1 MSRVSGLCRGPR
13 LGTAPTTASW
23 YRAYYRAY
31 YRILLPRRGTG
42 GVGGRPGVSP
52 GQGPCA
58 RSKTLPTYLCG
69 GLGPSGPSFPSLVM
83 VWVAPGGAGL
93 MAAVGD
99 VAGPPGSVVARVVEA
114 VHLPWVTRERVA
126 LTAVV
131 VAVVLAMMTWGRAKL
146 RSSRLGQRSAVA
158 MVPTRTFDPS
168 LEEVL
173 RFANQ
178 LVRTRPATRRLS
190 PRSASAVRVRF
201 MSIPG
206 GGLVTE
212 VEGPARSQS
221 VVRLGCYAEVDL
233 RPVEALRPPPPEPDV
248 KGKAG

>member
-1 MSRVSGLCRGPR
+1 MNGPR
-13 LGTAPTTASW
+13 TGRAVGRAVVRAAHRAVGRSVLAVVWAFSQVRGRVQGARAS
-23 YRAYYRAY
+23 
-31 YRILLPRRGTG
+31 
-42 GVGGRPGVSP
+42 V
-52 GQGPCA
+52 
-58 RSKTLPTYLCG
+58 TYLYG
-69 GLGPSGPSFPSLVM
+69 GLGPSGPSYLSLGM
-83 VWVAPGGAGL
+83 VRVAPGGAGL
-93 MAAVGD
+93 MGAVSD
-99 VAGPPGSVVARVVEA
+99 VAGQAGSVVDRVVEA
-114 VHLPWVTRERVA
+114 VQLPWVTRERVA

-190 PRSASAVRVRF
+190 PRSASAVRVRLA
-201 MSIPG
+201 SIPG

-212 VEGPARSQS
+212 VEGPARSES

-233 RPVEALRPPPPEPDV
+233 RPVEALRPPPPEPMRRGRPPSV
-248 KGKAG
+248 AGAAG

>member
-1 MSRVSGLCRGPR
+1 
-13 LGTAPTTASW
+13 
-23 YRAYYRAY
+23 
-31 YRILLPRRGTG
+31 
-42 GVGGRPGVSP
+42 
-52 GQGPCA
+52 
-58 RSKTLPTYLCG
+58 
-69 GLGPSGPSFPSLVM
+69 
-83 VWVAPGGAGL
+83 

-99 VAGPPGSVVARVVEA
+99 VAGQAGSVVDRVVEA
-114 VHLPWVTRERVA
+114 VQLPWVTRERVA

-131 VAVVLAMMTWGRAKL
+131 VAVVVAMTMMGRAKL

-233 RPVEALRPPPPEPDV
+233 RPVEALRPPPPELEA

>member
-1 MSRVSGLCRGPR
+1 MIGPR
-13 LGTAPTTASW
+13 SG
-23 YRAYYRAY
+23 RAVGRAVG
-31 YRILLPRRGTG
+31 RAAHRAVGRSVLVMTWAFSQVRGR
-42 GVGGRPGVSP
+42 V
-52 GQGPCA
+52 QGA
-58 RSKTLPTYLCG
+58 RTSVTYLYG
-69 GLGPSGPSFPSLVM
+69 GLGPSGPSYLSLGM

-99 VAGPPGSVVARVVEA
+99 GAGQAGSVVDRAVEA
-114 VHLPWVTRERVA
+114 VQLPWVTRERVA
-126 LTAVV
+126 LTAVA
-131 VAVVLAMMTWGRAKL
+131 VAVVVAMTMMGRAKL

-201 MSIPG
+201 MSILG

-233 RPVEALRPPPPEPDV
+233 RPVEALRPPPLQPDV
-248 KGKAG
+248 TGKTG

>member
-1 MSRVSGLCRGPR
+1 MSRVSEPHPGPR
-13 LGTAPTTASW
+13 LGTAPATASW
-23 YRAYYRAY
+23 YRAYYRV
-31 YRILLPRRGTG
+31 LVPRRGTG
-42 GVGGRPGVSP
+42 GAGDRRGVSP
-52 GQGPCA
+52 GQRACA
-58 RSKTLPTYLCG
+58 RSKMLLTYLYG
-69 GLGPSGPSFPSLVM
+69 GLGPSGPSYLSLGM

-99 VAGPPGSVVARVVEA
+99 AAGQAGRVVDRVVEA
-114 VHLPWVTRERVA
+114 VQLPWVTRERVA
-126 LTAVV
+126 LTAVA
-131 VAVVLAMMTWGRAKL
+131 VAVVVAMTMIGRAKL

-201 MSIPG
+201 VSIPG

-212 VEGPARSQS
+212 VEGPSRSES

-233 RPVEALRPPPPEPDV
+233 RPVEALRPPPPELDV
-248 KGKAG
+248 KKAG